1 MVPSYSSISTVS
13 RRCQQTIEV
22 EEPVAFTDVQVEI
35 YQLLMQSYTIQLGA
49 LVIEPDII
57 TLCNVTEQEVAG
69 GSPPDDIEEN
79 VRRQRSRRLT
89 TTTTTTTKTTTTKF
103 PSWLS
108 WLLPGRF
115 FQRRNRLH
123 RASPKMFRG
132 YVWTDNNGKINDDEL
147 SSMHRQSI
155 DRTLQTTTD
164 TAATTPTIVTRN
176 LIVMSFTM
184 TYTTR
189 YGYDITNYPFDFA
202 NYIATNLNNVTADM
216 QFRFLPVVEAKEV
229 IVYNPDPSVSPT
241 LAPSVL
247 TNQPSISPAPTTLR
261 PTQVQLIEDTPSF
274 IVGLA
279 AGLTFAGLVVLSSI
293 GYVMWV
299 KKNRKSREH
308 KDRAREGGR
317 TTRHDA
323 DFHNTDSPHQQWE
336 ADEGLEVVVTDYIS
350 PTESEDDGMIMK
362 GAPSLA
368 GMYGGSSSRRAPA
381 LSSSS
386 HKLSNTPSI
395 DKDGDGSLSAD
406 DDDDDDYHQSR
417 NGARGGGSHQ
427 VDALQDEFDQYKNT
441 DLEHMRNGVERSV
454 RGSEGMMSLA
464 MTRALMDD
472 EADDVH
478 PSWGE
483 AEDPESIEANA
494 LCETNDWLRK
504 NEFTTVEERNIFFQ
518 ELLNR
523 MVITVRRGMTSPAT
537 GTLAIHCCAAMLG
550 LQLEKDLPN
559 NVLLVHG
566 MRKITDLTLGRK
578 YLVDAFIS
586 FGKIEGAAIAPLNR
600 GFGFVRFISPKSVQ
614 RALERFKVSEIE
626 VQDVSVMIKPLKADA
641 DSMVPQYY

>member
-1 MVPSYSSISTVS
+1 
-13 RRCQQTIEV
+13 
-22 EEPVAFTDVQVEI
+22 
-35 YQLLMQSYTIQLGA
+35 MQSYTIQLGA
-49 LVIEPDII
+49 MVIEPDIF

-69 GSPPDDIEEN
+69 GSPPDDAKG
-79 VRRQRSRRLT
+79 R
-89 TTTTTTTKTTTTKF
+89 
-103 PSWLS
+103 WLQ
-108 WLLPGRF
+108 WLPGRF
-115 FQRRNRLH
+115 FLRRR
-123 RASPKMFRG
+123 
-132 YVWTDNNGKINDDEL
+132 
-147 SSMHRQSI
+147 

-164 TAATTPTIVTRN
+164 SITTTQN
-176 LIVMSFTM
+176 LIVMSFTL

-202 NYIATNLNNVTADM
+202 NYIAINLNTVTADM

-247 TNQPSISPAPTTLR
+247 TNKPSVSPVPTTRR

-279 AGLTFAGLVVLSSI
+279 AGLTFAGLVVLLSI

-299 KKNRKSREH
+299 KKNRKGSRQH
-308 KDRAREGGR
+308 KQRARGGGGG
-317 TTRHDA
+317 TSRHDE
-323 DFHNTDSPHQQWE
+323 DFHNNDSPHQQWE
-336 ADEGLEVVVTDYIS
+336 ADEGLEVVVTDYNS
-350 PTESEDDGMIMK
+350 PAESEDDGMVMK
-362 GAPSLA
+362 GVPSLA
-368 GMYGGSSSRRAPA
+368 IYGESSTRRIPA
-381 LSSSS
+381 LSTSS
-386 HKLSNTPSI
+386 HKLSNTPSM

-406 DDDDDDYHQSR
+406 DDDDDNNDDDYHQSG
-417 NGARGGGSHQ
+417 NGDRGGGDHQ

-586 FGKIEGAAIAPLNR
+586 FGEIENAAIAPLNR

-641 DSMVPQYY
+641 DAMVPQY